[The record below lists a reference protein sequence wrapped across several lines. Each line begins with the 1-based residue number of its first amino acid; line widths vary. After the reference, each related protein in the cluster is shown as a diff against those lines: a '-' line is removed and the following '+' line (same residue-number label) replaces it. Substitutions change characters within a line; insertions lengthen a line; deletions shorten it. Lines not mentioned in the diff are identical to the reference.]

1 MADFES
7 IVKSYVNAEG
17 FIPADAIAKLAKA
30 ISTTVGNEFVDK
42 ERYRANLPKSTH
54 LKQKSRPPRTMQ
66 RPQASGKK
74 TMNLSSSSLTSIR

>member
-17 FIPADAIAKLAKA
+17 FIPADAIAKLTKA

-42 ERYRANLPKSTH
+42 ERYKSKLTEIDTLKSEKQTAEDKTKKSARLEEMQPK
-54 LKQKSRPPRTMQ
+54 RF
-66 RPQASGKK
+66 
-74 TMNLSSSSLTSIR
+74 